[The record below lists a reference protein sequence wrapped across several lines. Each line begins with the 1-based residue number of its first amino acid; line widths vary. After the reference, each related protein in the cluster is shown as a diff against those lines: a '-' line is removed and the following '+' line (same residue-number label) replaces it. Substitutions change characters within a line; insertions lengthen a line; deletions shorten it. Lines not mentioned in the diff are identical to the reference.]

1 MFRRRVK
8 VEALDVGLQAFGF
21 RICIVG
27 LRGLSFGGLGCR
39 VDVSVLKMEL
49 LGSRGQG

>member
-8 VEALDVGLQAFGF
+8 VEALDVGLQAFGL

-27 LRGLSFGGLGCR
+27 LRGLSFGGLRCR
-39 VDVSVLKMEL
+39 VEVSTLKMEVSGL
-49 LGSRGQG
+49 RGQG